1 MDSRKNTT
9 TFFDEDFEVTYEE
22 DVPFTYNEETKQ
34 MTDSLSDETIL
45 MTGSIPSKAF
55 RSNDIYDDQD
65 NEEDFSSY
73 DEEYYS
79 PQSHQRKRSG
89 KNMSDLLSP
98 AKSTA
103 RYGTK
108 TIYRFSRSVVRL
120 VSFLITIGTLGVLAY
135 NFWRG
140 AAPYGDPQTIMNGDN
155 YELAAYTAVAA
166 VILFFEL
173 IALLWSMTKMK
184 FRDGRKVY
192 KEDTGR
198 GLFSFIFLYIA
209 SYVSFLLCS
218 FLPST
223 FESYTLLNGIK
234 GALDVFGSLHNM
246 LFGLCAA
253 GAVFCLI
260 RRHMN

>member
-1 MDSRKNTT
+1 MDSSKKNT
-9 TFFDEDFEVTYEE
+9 TFFDEDFEVTFEE
-22 DVPFTYNEETKQ
+22 DVPFTY
-34 MTDSLSDETIL
+34 SDETKPITDRMTDETVV
-45 MTGSIPSKAF
+45 MTGVSEKYNTA
-55 RSNDIYDDQD
+55 DIYDAED
-65 NEEDFSSY
+65 NEEDFYSY
-73 DEEYYS
+73 DEEDYLRTV
-79 PQSHQRKRSG
+79 HNRKGSRQ
-89 KNMSDLLSP
+89 NMSRLLSP
-98 AKSTA
+98 SANSAK
-103 RYGTK
+103 YGTK
-108 TIYRFSRSVVRL
+108 TIYRFSRSVVRM
-120 VSFLITIGTLGVLAY
+120 VSFLITSGTLFVLAY

-140 AAPYGDPQTIMNGDN
+140 AAPYGDPQTILNGDN
-155 YELAAYTAVAA
+155 YELAAYAAVAA

-198 GLFSFIFLYIA
+198 GLFSFIFLYIG

-223 FESYTLLNGIK
+223 FESYTVLNGIK

-246 LFGLCAA
+246 LLGLCAA